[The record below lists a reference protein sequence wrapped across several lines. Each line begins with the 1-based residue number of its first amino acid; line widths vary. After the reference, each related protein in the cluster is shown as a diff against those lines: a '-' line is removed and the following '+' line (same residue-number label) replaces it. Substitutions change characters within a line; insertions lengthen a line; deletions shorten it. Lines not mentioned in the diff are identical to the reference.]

1 MCQEGLNVLS
11 LAWKGL
17 RSLPYLGRDP
27 LPSFPLSQLGGLTW
41 HLRSEPRQ
49 KKKQPLSFLFGPKSQ
64 TEVMSASPWC
74 VWVKN
79 QMLKF
84 ESLEELHLAE
94 GTWRLWSFLL
104 IWEWVVWSALF
115 CFLVPMGACVL
126 ARLRAAKSAS
136 THQME
141 KNTYWPLQIL
151 LLSEV
156 LLLSHKLLRNGFRW
170 RKAHFHL
177 RVQCDWWLI
186 WTCKKNPGYSWLLSC
201 WACSTGLISLAW
213 CGFHALS
220 LWCVENFRN
229 CCVRSVCLV
238 PFCCWSF

>member
-1 MCQEGLNVLS
+1 MELFADLGASGVKCFVLLLGPHGS
-11 LAWKGL
+11 LCAGPAQ
-17 RSLPYLGRDP
+17 S
-27 LPSFPLSQLGGLTW
+27 SQICKHTSDG
-41 HLRSEPRQ
+41 
-49 KKKQPLSFLFGPKSQ
+49 
-64 TEVMSASPWC
+64 
-74 VWVKN
+74 
-79 QMLKF
+79 
-84 ESLEELHLAE
+84 
-94 GTWRLWSFLL
+94 
-104 IWEWVVWSALF
+104 
-115 CFLVPMGACVL
+115 
-126 ARLRAAKSAS
+126 
-136 THQME
+136 

-186 WTCKKNPGYSWLLSC
+186 RTCKKNPGYSWVLSC

-220 LWCVENFRN
+220 LWCMENFRN
-229 CCVRSVCLV
+229 CCVRNVCLV